1 VLEED
6 KTDDGWWLSLSLSF
20 FLGNH
25 QLLLVPSSIS
35 DLIIEEACHQIII
48 SSGDQYVTLQ
58 KYFSY
63 PSFSYFTFFQLH
75 P

>member
-1 VLEED
+1 VVAF
-6 KTDDGWWLSLSLSF
+6 SLSF
-20 FLGNH
+20 FLGNQ
-25 QLLLVPSSIS
+25 QLLVTSSIS
-35 DLIIEEACHQIII
+35 DLIMEEASHQSII